1 MATPRRDRDFGDTGM
16 ADTDAPLPPDAE
28 TRQTYSGRLR
38 SKVSGSLTEGL
49 WLKLT
54 AVGLAVLL
62 WFSISSKEPTA
73 KSVAV
78 RLRLKLDSSLVL
90 RTAPPEINAVVQGTP
105 SELLKLG
112 DRTATIERQINA
124 QAPDTLAIDLSAD
137 DVELPPNVFAKVTD
151 IYPKRV
157 ALEFVP
163 TLTRRVPVR
172 STVRIMTAPSGS
184 EPRVEIDPARVEIS
198 GPRLAVIR
206 VAFVR
211 TDSTSILATDSIP
224 HQVAIDTTGLA
235 VSVKPAQVRVRV
247 LLARRPKR
255 G

>member
-1 MATPRRDRDFGDTGM
+1 VP
-16 ADTDAPLPPDAE
+16 DTDLPLPPDAQ
-28 TRQTYSGRLR
+28 TKQTYRGKLRSKFSGRL
-38 SKVSGSLTEGL
+38 TERL

-54 AVGLAVLL
+54 AVGLAALL

-73 KSVAV
+73 RSVAV
-78 RLRLKLDSSLVL
+78 QLRLRLDSSLVL
-90 RTAPPEINAVVQGTP
+90 RTAPPEINAIVQGTP

-112 DRTATIERQINA
+112 ERTATIERQINA
-124 QAPDTLAIDLSAD
+124 QAPDTLSVDLSAD
-137 DVELPPNVFAKVTD
+137 DVQLPPNVFAKVTA

-172 STVRIMTAPSGS
+172 STVHVATAAGAR
-184 EPRVEIDPARVEIS
+184 EPEVEIDPARIEIS

-211 TDSTSILATDSIP
+211 TDSTTILATDSIP
-224 HQVAIDTTGLA
+224 HQVGIDTAGLG
-235 VSVKPAQVRVRV
+235 VTVKPAQVRVR
-247 LLARRPKR
+247 LLLPRKPKR
-255 G
+255 

>member
-1 MATPRRDRDFGDTGM
+1 
-16 ADTDAPLPPDAE
+16 
-28 TRQTYSGRLR
+28 
-38 SKVSGSLTEGL
+38 VSGGLTESL

-54 AVGLAVLL
+54 AIGLAILL

-78 RLRLKLDSSLVL
+78 HLRLQLDSSLVL

-105 SELLKLG
+105 TELLKLG
-112 DRTATIERQINA
+112 ERSATIGRQINA
-124 QAPDTLAIDLSAD
+124 QAPDTLVVDLSAD

-157 ALEFVP
+157 TLEFVP

-172 STVRIMTAPSGS
+172 PSVQVPKGAIG
-184 EPRVEIDPARVEIS
+184 EQPTIVIDPLRVEIS
-198 GPRLAVIR
+198 GPRLAVLK

-211 TDSTSILATDSIP
+211 TDSTTILPTDSLP
-224 HQVAIDTTGLA
+224 HQIGIDTAGLG
-235 VSVKPAQVRVRV
+235 VSVKPQQVRVRV
-247 LLARRPKR
+247 ITARRPKR
-255 G
+255 

>member
-1 MATPRRDRDFGDTGM
+1 MAN
-16 ADTDAPLPPDAE
+16 TDIPLPPDAQ
-28 TRQTYSGRLR
+28 TKQTYHGKLR
-38 SKVSGSLTEGL
+38 SKVSGSLTENL
-49 WLKLT
+49 WLKVT
-54 AVGLAVLL
+54 AVGLAALL
-62 WFSISSKEPTA
+62 WFSITSKEPTA

-78 RLRLKLDSSLVL
+78 RLRLRLDSSLVL

-112 DRTATIERQINA
+112 ERGATIERQINA

-151 IYPKRV
+151 ISPKRV

-172 STVRIMTAPSGS
+172 STVHIATAPGAT
-184 EPRVEIDPARVEIS
+184 EPRIEIDPARVEIS
-198 GPRLAVIR
+198 GPRLRVIR

-211 TDSTSILATDSIP
+211 TDSTTILATDSIP
-224 HQVAIDTTGLA
+224 HQVAIDTAGLG
-235 VSVKPAQVRVRV
+235 VSVKPPQVRMRV
-247 LLARRPKR
+247 VLPRRPKR
-255 G
+255 

>member
-1 MATPRRDRDFGDTGM
+1 M
-16 ADTDAPLPPDAE
+16 ADTDIPLPPDAQ
-28 TRQTYSGRLR
+28 TRQTYRRKLK
-38 SKVSGSLTEGL
+38 SKVSGSLTENL

-54 AVGLAVLL
+54 SVGLAALL
-62 WFSISSKEPTA
+62 WFSVTSKEPTA

-78 RLRLKLDSSLVL
+78 HLRLRLDSSLVL

-112 DRTATIERQINA
+112 DRSATIERQINA

-163 TLTRRVPVR
+163 TLTRHVPVR
-172 STVRIMTAPSGS
+172 STIHVTTPTGASD
-184 EPRVEIDPARVEIS
+184 PRVEIDPARVEIS
-198 GPRLAVIR
+198 GPRLTVLRI
-206 VAFVR
+206 AFVR

-224 HQVAIDTTGLA
+224 HQVAIDTAGLG
-235 VSVKPAQVRVRV
+235 VSVKPLQVRVRV
-247 LLARRPKR
+247 ILPQRSKRP
-255 G
+255 

>member
-1 MATPRRDRDFGDTGM
+1 M
-16 ADTDAPLPPDAE
+16 ADPDAPLPPDAQ
-28 TRQTYSGRLR
+28 TQQTYSARLR
-38 SKVSGSLTEGL
+38 SRVSGSLTESL

-54 AVGLAVLL
+54 AIGLAILL
-62 WFSISSKEPTA
+62 WFSITSKEPTA

-78 RLRLKLDSSLVL
+78 RLRLQLDSSLVL

-112 DRTATIERQINA
+112 ERSATIDRQINA
-124 QAPDTLAIDLSAD
+124 QAPDTLVIDLSPD

-172 STVRIMTAPSGS
+172 SAVHVSKGPGVP
-184 EPRVEIDPARVEIS
+184 EPRIEVDPARIEIS
-198 GPRLAVIR
+198 GPRLAVLK

-211 TDSTSILATDSIP
+211 TDTTTILVTDSLP
-224 HQVAIDTTGLA
+224 HQVGIDTTGLG
-235 VSVKPAQVRVRV
+235 VSVKPQQVRVRV
-247 LLARRPKR
+247 VPARRPK

>member
-1 MATPRRDRDFGDTGM
+1 M
-16 ADTDAPLPPDAE
+16 ADINIPLPPDAQ
-28 TRQTYSGRLR
+28 TRQTYRRKLR
-38 SKVSGSLTEGL
+38 SRVSGSLTERL

-54 AVGLAVLL
+54 ALVLATLL

-78 RLRLKLDSSLVL
+78 RLRLQLDSSLVL
-90 RTAPPEINAVVQGTP
+90 RAAPPEINAVVQGTP

-112 DRTATIERQINA
+112 ERTATIERQINA
-124 QAPDTLAIDLSAD
+124 QAPDTVSVDLSAD
-137 DVELPPNVFAKVTD
+137 DVQLPPNVFAKVTD

-172 STVRIMTAPSGS
+172 STVHVATPPGVSAPG
-184 EPRVEIDPARVEIS
+184 VEIAPARVEIS
-198 GPRLAVIR
+198 GPRLAVLR

-211 TDSTSILATDSIP
+211 TDSTTILAADSIP
-224 HQVAIDTTGLA
+224 HQIAIDTAGLG
-235 VSVKPAQVRVRV
+235 VTVKPPQVRVRV
-247 LLARRPKR
+247 MLSRKALPRKVKR
-255 G
+255 

>member
-1 MATPRRDRDFGDTGM
+1 V
-16 ADTDAPLPPDAE
+16 ADTDTPLPPDAE
-28 TRQTYSGRLR
+28 TRQTYRGKLR
-38 SKVSGSLTEGL
+38 SQVSDGLTERL

-54 AVGLAVLL
+54 AVLLAILL

-78 RLRLKLDSSLVL
+78 RLRLRLDSSLVL

-112 DRTATIERQINA
+112 NRSAIIERQINA
-124 QAPDTLAIDLSAD
+124 QSPDTLSVDLSAD
-137 DVELPPNVFAKVTD
+137 DVQLPANVFAKVTD

-172 STVRIMTAPSGS
+172 SSAHVSKAPGAS
-184 EPRVEIDPARVEIS
+184 EPGVEIDPARVEIS
-198 GPRLAVIR
+198 GPRLAVLR

-211 TDSTSILATDSIP
+211 TDTTTIPATDSIP
-224 HQVAIDTTGLA
+224 HQVGIDTTGLG
-235 VSVKPAQVRVRV
+235 VTVKPPQVRLRLVIPRK
-247 LLARRPKR
+247 PKR
-255 G
+255 

>member
-1 MATPRRDRDFGDTGM
+1 M
-16 ADTDAPLPPDAE
+16 ADTDTPLPPDAE
-28 TRQTYSGRLR
+28 TKQTRHGKLR
-38 SKVSGSLTEGL
+38 WKVSGGLTESL

-54 AVGLAVLL
+54 AVGLAALL
-62 WFSISSKEPTA
+62 WFSITSREPTA
-73 KSVAV
+73 KSVPV

-112 DRTATIERQINA
+112 ERSATIERQINA
-124 QAPDTLAIDLSAD
+124 QAPDTLVVDLSAD

-172 STVRIMTAPSGS
+172 SSIHVPPVAGTSDPQ
-184 EPRVEIDPARVEIS
+184 VEIDPSRVEIS

-211 TDSTSILATDSIP
+211 TDSTTILATDSIP
-224 HQVAIDTTGLA
+224 HQVAIDTTGLG
-235 VSVKPAQVRVRV
+235 VSVKPPQVRVRV
-247 LLARRPKR
+247 LLPRRPKR
-255 G
+255 R